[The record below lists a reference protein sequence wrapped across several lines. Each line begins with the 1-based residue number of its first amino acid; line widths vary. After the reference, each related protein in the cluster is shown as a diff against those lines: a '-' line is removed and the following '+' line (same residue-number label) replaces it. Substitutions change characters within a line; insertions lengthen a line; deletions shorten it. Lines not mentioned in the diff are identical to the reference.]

1 MPSFIYRSIQVTP
14 KQINQVQEILIK
26 NLLNFCE
33 NDYAFGMID
42 LDLKD
47 IFENAIEKVT
57 VDNRVSLER
66 IYNFRNIQ

>member
-1 MPSFIYRSIQVTP
+1 MPPFIYRSLQITP
-14 KQINQVQEILIK
+14 KQINQIQEILIK

-57 VDNRVSLER
+57 VNNRVSPER
-66 IYNFRNIQ
+66 IYHFRNNQ